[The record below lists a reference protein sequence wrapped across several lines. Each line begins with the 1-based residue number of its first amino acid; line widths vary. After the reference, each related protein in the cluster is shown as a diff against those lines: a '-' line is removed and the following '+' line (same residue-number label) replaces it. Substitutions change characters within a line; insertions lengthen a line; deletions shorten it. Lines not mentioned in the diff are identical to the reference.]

1 MQVANDAS
9 ISARI
14 ETAFRTASQSTGTS
28 FDYLLKTA
36 VRESSLDP
44 TAKARTSSATGLFQ
58 FIESTW
64 LELVKETGPSLGMH
78 KHANAITKTDSG
90 KYIVVD
96 RQQRAEIL
104 ALRENPEVA
113 SVLAGVFTEKNAR
126 YLGAKLGRQPSD
138 GELYIAH
145 FLGANGASRLIGHAE
160 SHPDKSAVQAF
171 PRQAAANKSIF
182 FERNGA
188 ERSVSQVYAHL
199 VQKHGTGTSATGS
212 APEPGMDIPQTLT
225 AFSETRETDLW
236 ARFNNAFRAVE
247 TSSPFQSMFHT
258 HPARSLDPLGTSSL
272 TSFVDQEAFFDKAP
286 RPRAKS
292 EIAGQF
298 FAALQET
305 PKSKPLD
312 LTGFLSYR
320 RPQEQRELLPPA

>member
-14 ETAFRTASQSTGTS
+14 ETAFHTASQSTGTS

-44 TAKARTSSATGLFQ
+44 TAKAKTSSATGLFQ

-64 LELVKETGPSLGMH
+64 LELIKESGPSLGMQDY
-78 KHANAITKTDSG
+78 ASAITRTGSG
-90 KYIVVD
+90 KYTVAD
-96 RQQRAEIL
+96 SEQRAEIL
-104 ALRENPEVA
+104 ALRKNPEIA
-113 SVLAGVFTEKNAR
+113 SVLAGVFTEKNAQ
-126 YLGAKLGRQPSD
+126 YLGSKLGRQPTD

-160 SHPDKSAVQAF
+160 STPEKSAAQTF
-171 PRQAAANKSIF
+171 PSQAAANKAIF

-188 ERSVSQVYAHL
+188 ERTVSQVYAHL
-199 VQKHGTGTSATGS
+199 VQKHGTTATAVAH
-212 APEPGMDIPQTLT
+212 APDVEIPETLLS
-225 AFSETRETDLW
+225 FSEPKNTDLW
-236 ARFNNAFRAVE
+236 ARFNNAFRAVD

-258 HPARSLDPLGTSSL
+258 DPTRSVDPLGSSSL
-272 TSFVDQEAFFDKAP
+272 TSFSNQASFFDSTP
-286 RPRAKS
+286 QPRAKS
-292 EIAGQF
+292 DIGTNF
-298 FAALQET
+298 FAGLQET

-320 RPQEQRELLPPA
+320 RQEEQRELLPPA